1 MSILKVKCK
10 PVEKEAIRF
19 IKETVEECKAF
30 CKGGMHYSHMRGDYY
45 IITLEGNMYLT
56 EGDYI
61 IKGIKGECYPCK
73 PDIFEKTYDIIL

>member
-19 IKETVEECKAF
+19 TKETIEECKEF

-45 IITLEGNMYLT
+45 IITLEGN
-56 EGDYI
+56 
-61 IKGIKGECYPCK
+61 KGECYPCK

>member
-1 MSILKVKCK
+1 
-10 PVEKEAIRF
+10 
-19 IKETVEECKAF
+19 
-30 CKGGMHYSHMRGDYY
+30 MHYSHMRGDYY